1 MEAKFLASA
10 LSFLSIFLAIYAQSL
25 DKLVPNYD
33 NIEHQMKFFEIKLPL
48 VLSCNVTEETQS
60 LLTWKK
66 NGTDVRAIKKLS
78 DRFRIIDAEK
88 KFIIDKT
95 VIGDDGEYSCEIDG
109 VSKKI
114 NVIARVI
121 VGVPS
126 NTAVVEGEKMS
137 VTCTVVGTDP
147 QLSWTF
153 GNVTL
158 TNATD
163 RFVLKPDN
171 NKIQNAILT
180 LDNVT
185 FDDRGEYTCHGRNAA
200 NDYGVNGTHTAP
212 ASDFTT
218 VRVKGKFAAL
228 WPFLGIC
235 AEVLILCII
244 ILIYEKR
251 RNKSELEESDTDP
264 QEQ

>member
-33 NIEHQMKFFEIKLPL
+33 NIEHQMKFYDIRHPL
-48 VLSCNVTEETQS
+48 VLSCNVKDTPGV
-60 LLTWKK
+60 LIWKK
-66 NGTDVRAIKKLS
+66 NNTDVTQVPSLKGRFKL
-78 DRFRIIDAEK
+78 IEAEN

-95 VIGDDGEYSCEIDG
+95 DASDDGLYSC
-109 VSKKI
+109 SI
-114 NVIARVI
+114 NEESRNITVIARVI
-121 VGVPS
+121 VRVPS

-137 VTCTVVGTDP
+137 VTCSVVGTDP

-158 TNATD
+158 TNSTD
-163 RFVLKPDN
+163 RYILKADEDN
-171 NKIQNAILT
+171 VPNAILT

-185 FDDRGEYTCHGRNAA
+185 LDDRGDYKCIGRNAA
-200 NDYGVNGTHTAP
+200 NDYGVNGTNTAP
-212 ASDFTT
+212 AIDVTT

-264 QEQ
+264 QEH

>member
-33 NIEHQMKFFEIKLPL
+33 NIEHKMKFYDIKFPL
-48 VLSCNVTEETQS
+48 VLSCNVKDETPGV
-60 LLTWKK
+60 LIWKK
-66 NGTDVRAIKKLS
+66 NNTAVTEVPSLKG
-78 DRFRIIDAEK
+78 RFKIIAAENR
-88 KFIIDKT
+88 FIIDKT
-95 VIGDDGEYSCEIDG
+95 DVHDDGLYSCEYNGESQNIT
-109 VSKKI
+109 
-114 NVIARVI
+114 VIARVM
-121 VGVPS
+121 VRVPS

-163 RFVLKPDN
+163 RFVLKADDN
-171 NKIQNAILT
+171 NVQNAILT

-185 FDDRGEYTCHGRNAA
+185 LDDRGEYKCIGRNAA
-200 NDYGVNGTHTAP
+200 NDYGDNSTAP
-212 ASDFTT
+212 ASDFTN
-218 VRVKGKFAAL
+218 VRVKGKFAAV

-264 QEQ
+264 QEH